1 MRVARHLKALLS
13 SIFPHYTLLSLQQQ
27 RPYSHA
33 MYDTMVNFLPY
44 SPIIIVLFFFLERG
58 HYNLFLVVTPS
69 SDVFELS
76 LFTFGKLSLF
86 TFGKWRE
93 NLNLKALLSSI
104 FPHNTLLSLQQQQPY
119 SHAMYDRV
127 ANFPQ

>member
-86 TFGKWRE
+86 TFGRRRE
-93 NLNLKALLSSI
+93 NLNLNMELKLILVE
-104 FPHNTLLSLQQQQPY
+104 FELNLK
-119 SHAMYDRV
+119 V
-127 ANFPQ
+127 F